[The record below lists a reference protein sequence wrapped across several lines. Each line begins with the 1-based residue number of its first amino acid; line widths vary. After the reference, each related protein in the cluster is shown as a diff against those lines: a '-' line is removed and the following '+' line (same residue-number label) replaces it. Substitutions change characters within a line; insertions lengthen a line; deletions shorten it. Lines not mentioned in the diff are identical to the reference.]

1 MKGNIEKLISHPLL
15 KGLIRLSGFRLSRS
29 ILYYT
34 IARCLIPRKVVL
46 SLLASIRLYFSR
58 YLDENNG
65 AAIRER
71 ARRYIRHYKM
81 KLCED
86 IVMLN
91 LSRRAIPKVINA
103 NVEIKGME
111 NFDHAMDGQRGVLAV
126 GSHVGSVI
134 WGTVAFVHF
143 ANSFPSARR
152 RFISIC
158 TDPYAGRFFPPG
170 GKQDRYSFI
179 PNSSNPQRMIER
191 ILAALNAGQ
200 IVTTNLDVLCGGAST
215 RVFRLF
221 GKADVLLPAVVGAA
235 KTAKSSGAV
244 VLPWSNRRDEH
255 DRLILSF
262 EQPFTPDEA
271 TSALSARLRDLLEK
285 WIRESPEQWIYWDRF
300 HKRLL
305 NDEPL

>member
-15 KGLIRLSGFRLSRS
+15 RGLIRLSGFRLSRS

-46 SLLASIRLYFSR
+46 SLLASVRLYFPR
-58 YLDENNG
+58 YLEENEG

-71 ARRYIRHYKM
+71 ARQYIRHYKM

-86 IVMLN
+86 IVILN
-91 LSRRAIPKVINA
+91 QSRRAIPKVIAA

-111 NFDHAMDGQRGVLAV
+111 NFDRAMDAQRGVLAV

-134 WGTVAFVHF
+134 WGTVALVQC
-143 ANSFPSARR
+143 ANSVPSARH

-170 GKQDRYSFI
+170 GHQDRYAFI
-179 PNSSNPQRMIER
+179 PNDLDPPRMIER
-191 ILAALNAGQ
+191 ILAALHAGQ
-200 IVTTNLDVLCGGAST
+200 IVTTNLDVLSGGAST
-215 RVFRLF
+215 RVFPLF
-221 GKADVLLPAVVGAA
+221 GTAEVFLPAVVGAA
-235 KTAKSSGAV
+235 KIAKASEAV
-244 VLPWSNRRDEH
+244 VLPWSNRRDERG
-255 DRLILSF
+255 RLVLSF
-262 EQPFTPDEA
+262 EQPFAPDGA

-305 NDEPL
+305 N